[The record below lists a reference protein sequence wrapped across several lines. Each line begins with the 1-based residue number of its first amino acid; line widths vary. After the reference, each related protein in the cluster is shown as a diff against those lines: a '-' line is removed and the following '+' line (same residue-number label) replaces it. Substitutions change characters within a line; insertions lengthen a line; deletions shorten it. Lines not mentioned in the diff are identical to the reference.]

1 VASNYPQYPSETQG
15 GDDPTFSP
23 QKGQNTLLGSERGTQ
38 HAKRLETD
46 ASNNLY
52 VRVAADDTGA
62 GLSVTPLATGSATS
76 VPASTLT
83 TIVTYTAVTAK
94 KVSKISCGGSIYA
107 KFQLFI
113 NTVLV
118 DTHRSG
124 PDRAIQLVFDS
135 PLSLGAG
142 DVLDVKVTH
151 YVTGELEEFEAT
163 VYGG

>member
-1 VASNYPQYPSETQG
+1 MANWPQYPADTAG
-15 GDDPTFSP
+15 GDDPTHSP
-23 QKGQNTLLGSERGTQ
+23 QKTQNSLLAAERSSQRT
-38 HAKRLETD
+38 KRLETD

-52 VRVAADDTGA
+52 VRVAADDSVA
-62 GLSVTPLATGSATS
+62 GLSVTPLATGALTG

-83 TIVTYTAVTAK
+83 TIVTYTAATAK
-94 KVSKISCGGSIYA
+94 KVSKISCGGSVYA
-107 KFQLFI
+107 KFQLFF

-135 PLSLGAG
+135 PLALSVG
-142 DVLDVKVTH
+142 DILDVKVTH
-151 YVTGELEEFEAT
+151 YVTSSTEEFEAT